1 MKLPVFN
8 RSIIIQGLTV
18 LLIMLPLAIVGWYVW
33 AEHQRLQ
40 IHLAEL
46 APRYARLAGLVEHQ
60 ADLKTLE
67 KQANE
72 QLARTA
78 YPAKQDLTQAG
89 NDAQQRIR
97 SLFADSKLDIVSVQV
112 VPPGKDDAKFDRIQI
127 ALRVEGELVGIQNA
141 LALLA
146 AQTPVVLVDSMT
158 LQTIGA
164 VKPASVQR
172 LSGQFSFSVLRVRT

>member
-1 MKLPVFN
+1 MKWPPFSRIALL
-8 RSIIIQGLTV
+8 QGLTV
-18 LLIMLPLAIVGWYVW
+18 LLLMLPLAIAGWYVW

-60 ADLKTLE
+60 ADLKALE

-97 SLFADSKLDIVSVQV
+97 SLFADSKLDIVSIQV
-112 VPPGKDDAKFDRIQI
+112 LPPAKDEVKFDRIQI

-146 AQTPVVLVDSMT
+146 KQSPAVLVDSIT

-172 LSGQFSFSVLRVRT
+172 LSGQFNFSVLRVRA

>member
-1 MKLPVFN
+1 MKAPVIN
-8 RSIIIQGLTV
+8 RIVVIQGLTV
-18 LLIMLPLAIVGWYVW
+18 LLLILPLAAASLYVW
-33 AEHQRLQ
+33 NTHQRLQ
-40 IHLAEL
+40 SHLAEL

-67 KQANE
+67 IQANE

-78 YPAKQDLTQAG
+78 YPSKQDLTQAG

-97 SLFADSKLDIVSVQV
+97 SLFADSKLDIVSIQV
-112 VPPGKDDAKFDRIQI
+112 VPPSKDELKFDRIQI
-127 ALRVEGELVGIQNA
+127 ALRIEGELSGVQNA

-146 AQTPVVLVDSMT
+146 VQTPVVLVDNFT

-172 LSGQFSFSVLRVRT
+172 LSGQFNFSVLRVRT